1 MAIKRSAMKAQL
13 SQRLEEQQKHK
24 NKGMTDYESYFE
36 APEGVGIFN
45 TKPTDGDGTDYGYD
59 IIPFVAGNNFPTNG
73 YNIKS
78 GDLAYVLD
86 VWVHRNI
93 GAANKSM
100 VCPLKSYG
108 LPCPA
113 CEKRV
118 EVLAEQGQM
127 DKDEYRKFSKTIEE
141 LIPKRRVIYNVI
153 CRSDS
158 KQEAKGI
165 QIYENS
171 HFYVEKKLQDAAKR
185 PRGGGLVPYPD
196 PDEGK
201 TIWQNWKLKGEKEWE
216 VAAPIFEDRQYI
228 ITDEEIES
236 ATQLDQIIS
245 LLDYDEILEIMGNS
259 KSKPVEEEKE
269 EPVVNRRGLKQEAV
283 EPYPSGPITEE
294 DIPLTFKDDPK
305 PVSET
310 GAEVQV
316 CPYGGEFAK
325 EFDDYQECDN
335 CAIRSDCKF
344 AKEEAE
350 KVVKAPAK
358 RRKVLSQ

>member
-1 MAIKRSAMKAQL
+1 MAIKRSEMKAQL
-13 SQRLEEQQKHK
+13 GKRLEEQQKHK
-24 NKGMTDYESYFE
+24 NKGVTDYESYFE
-36 APEGVGIFN
+36 TPEGVGIFN

-93 GAANKSM
+93 GAGNKSI
-100 VCPLKSYG
+100 VCPLKNYN

-127 DKDEYRKFSKTIEE
+127 EKEEYRKFSKTIEE

-158 KQEAKGI
+158 KQEEKGI

-171 HFYVEKKLQDAAKR
+171 HFYTEKKLQDAAKR

-216 VAAPIFEDRQYI
+216 VAAPIFEDRQYVI
-228 ITDEEIES
+228 SDEEIET
-236 ATQLDQIIS
+236 ATKLDQIIS
-245 LLDYDEILEIMGNS
+245 LLDYDEILELMGNH

-269 EPVVNRRGLKQEAV
+269 EPVVNRRGLKQE
-283 EPYPSGPITEE
+283 EKEYPSGPITED
-294 DIPLTFKDDPK
+294 DIPLAFKDDPK
-305 PVSET
+305 PET
-310 GAEVQV
+310 GTQV
-316 CPYGGEFAK
+316 CPFGGEFGN

-335 CAIRSDCKF
+335 CGIRSDCKF

-350 KVVKAPAK
+350 KPKTPAK
-358 RRKVLSQ
+358 RRKVLNQ